1 MYKLHKHQIIVY
13 NAISYLVDNPT
24 GVYNTIGITTATGPS
39 AQGTAFQLPLGTYI
53 VDYENSATGASS

>member
-1 MYKLHKHQIIVY
+1 MY